1 MPRRRARPESGFSS
15 RSKAGRSL
23 AAAAVLWA
31 AACGDGGPGV
41 VDPTPAPNR
50 GPETVGAIPAQTV
63 SVGETATVD
72 VSPYFRD
79 ADGDVLSYAAT
90 SSNTGAGSATA
101 SGSSVAVAPLAK
113 GVFTVTVTARDPSG
127 LAAQQSFQVTVPNR
141 GPEATGTIPA
151 QTVFAGETASVD
163 VSAYF
168 IDPDGDPL
176 GYAATSSDERL
187 ARAAVAGAVITI
199 EGVSQGVA
207 TVTVRATD
215 GDGGEAEQ
223 SFQVTVPNR
232 GPEAAG
238 TIPARTVSVGETATI
253 DVSSYFRDAD
263 GDVLSYTATSSNTGV
278 GGVSVSGSSV
288 VVSALA
294 KGVFTVT
301 VTARDPQGLTARQSF
316 QVTVPNRGPEPAG
329 TIPAQTVFAGETA
342 SVDVSA
348 YFRDPDGDP
357 LGYSTASSDARF
369 ARATAA
375 GAVVTIEG
383 VSRGVATVKVT
394 ATDGDGGAAEQ
405 SFRVTVPNRGPE
417 ATGTI
422 PAQAVSVGET
432 ATIDA
437 APYFRDAD
445 GDVLSY
451 TATSSNTGVGSA
463 SVSGSSVVISA
474 LTKGVFTVTVT
485 ARDPQGLTAQ
495 QSFQVTVPNRGPE
508 ATGTI
513 PAQTVFTGET
523 ASVDVSAHFR
533 DPDGDPLAYLAASS
547 ASSVVSVSLS
557 GGTLTLV
564 GRAAGTATVTVTAR
578 DPDGL
583 MAAQSLSV
591 TVVTRNRG
599 PEAVGSISNQT
610 VETGQTATLDVA
622 SYFRDPDD
630 DALTYSA
637 ATSAPG
643 VATVSVSGSV
653 LTIVGAAVG
662 TATVTVT
669 ARDPHGLTAG
679 SLFDVTV
686 VTSGSGFHIEL
697 VFATA
702 VTPTQRAAFE
712 SAAERWMTILAP
724 TELRDMVVNRTLT
737 CGDDPRFARYV
748 ERIDDL
754 LIVAAV
760 GEIDGPGGTLGQA
773 GPCLGR
779 FDGPFV
785 FPYYGRMEF
794 DAADLDELERSGDL
808 DDVILHEMGHV
819 LGIGTLWDLVGLL
832 RNPSSETGVLDTHF
846 EGRRAIDA
854 FDDAGGAGYNG
865 AKVPVENTGGP
876 GTVNSHWRG
885 NRQEPVFGMELM
897 VGWADGGSERSPL
910 SAITIQS
917 LADLGYAV
925 DVTAADPYRLPGAD
939 AARLIGEARRIPY
952 GNDIWKGPF
961 VIVDADGRILRVIPG

>member
-1 MPRRRARPESGFSS
+1 MLRRRARPESGFSS
-15 RSKAGRSL
+15 RSKSGRSL

-50 GPETVGAIPAQTV
+50 RPETVGAIPAQTV
-63 SVGETATVD
+63 SVGETATID

-79 ADGDVLSYAAT
+79 ADGDALSYAAT
-90 SSNTGAGSATA
+90 SSNTGVGSASV

-113 GVFTVTVTARDPSG
+113 GVFTVTVTARDPQG
-127 LAAQQSFQVTVPNR
+127 LTAQQSFEVTAPNR
-141 GPEATGTIPA
+141 GPEPAGTIPP
-151 QTVFAGETASVD
+151 QSVFAGETASVD
-163 VSAYF
+163 VAAYF
-168 IDPDGDPL
+168 RDPDGDPL

-187 ARAAVAGAVITI
+187 ARAAVAGAAITI

-207 TVTVRATD
+207 TITVRATD

-263 GDVLSYTATSSNTGV
+263 GDILSYTATSSNTGV

-301 VTARDPQGLTARQSF
+301 VTARDPQGLTAQQSF
-316 QVTVPNRGPEPAG
+316 QVTVPNRGPEAAG
-329 TIPAQTVFAGETA
+329 TIPART
-342 SVDVSA
+342 
-348 YFRDPDGDP
+348 
-357 LGYSTASSDARF
+357 
-369 ARATAA
+369 
-375 GAVVTIEG
+375 
-383 VSRGVATVKVT
+383 
-394 ATDGDGGAAEQ
+394 
-405 SFRVTVPNRGPE
+405 
-417 ATGTI
+417 
-422 PAQAVSVGET
+422 VSVGET
-432 ATIDA
+432 ATIDVSS
-437 APYFRDAD
+437 YFRDAD
-445 GDVLSY
+445 GDILSY
-451 TATSSNTGVGSA
+451 TATSSNTGVGGV
-463 SVSGSSVVISA
+463 SVSGSSVVVSA
-474 LTKGVFTVTVT
+474 LAKGAFTVTVT

-495 QSFQVTVPNRGPE
+495 QGFQVTVPNRGPE

-513 PAQTVFTGET
+513 PAQTVSAGET
-523 ASVDVSAHFR
+523 ASVDVSAYFR
-533 DPDGDPLAYLAASS
+533 DPDGDPVAYSAASS
-547 ASSVVSVSLS
+547 AATVVAVSLS

-564 GRAAGTATVTVTAR
+564 GQSAGTATVTVTAR

-599 PEAVGSISNQT
+599 PEAVGSIPGET
-610 VETGQTATLDVA
+610 VAVGGTETVDAS
-622 SYFRDPDD
+622 SYFRDPDG

-637 ATSAPG
+637 VTSAPG
-643 VATVSVSGSV
+643 VAAVSVSGSV
-653 LTIVGAAVG
+653 LTIAGVATG

-669 ARDPHGLTAG
+669 ASDPYGLTAA
-679 SLFDVTV
+679 SSFDVTV
-686 VTSGSGFHIEL
+686 VASGSGFHIEL
-697 VFATA
+697 VFATP
-702 VTPTQRAAFE
+702 VTRRQRAEFE
-712 SAAERWMTILAP
+712 RAAERWMTILAP
-724 TELRDMVVNRTLT
+724 TELRDIVANRTLT

-748 ERIDDL
+748 ETIDDL

-773 GPCLGR
+773 GPCRGR

-794 DAADLDELERSGDL
+794 DVADLERMEAAGDL

-819 LGIGTLWDLVGLL
+819 LGIGTVWDLVELL
-832 RNPSSETGVLDTHF
+832 RSPSSETEVLDTHF

-854 FDDAGGAGYNG
+854 FDDAGGTGYSG

-939 AARLIGEARRIPY
+939 AARLIGEARWVPY

-961 VIVDADGRILRVIPG
+961 VIVDEDGRILRVIPG

>member
-1 MPRRRARPESGFSS
+1 MLRRRARPESGFSS
-15 RSKAGRSL
+15 RSKSGRSL

-50 GPETVGAIPAQTV
+50 RPETVGAIPAQTV
-63 SVGETATVD
+63 SVGETATID

-79 ADGDVLSYAAT
+79 ADGDALSYAAT
-90 SSNTGAGSATA
+90 SSNTGVGSASV

-113 GVFTVTVTARDPSG
+113 GVFTVTVTARDQQG
-127 LAAQQSFQVTVPNR
+127 LTAQQSFEVTAPNR
-141 GPEATGTIPA
+141 GPEPAGTIPP
-151 QTVFAGETASVD
+151 QSVFAGETASVD
-163 VSAYF
+163 VAAYF
-168 IDPDGDPL
+168 RDPDGDPL

-187 ARAAVAGAVITI
+187 ARAAVAGAAITI

-207 TVTVRATD
+207 TITVRATD

-263 GDVLSYTATSSNTGV
+263 GDILSYTATSSNTGV

-294 KGVFTVT
+294 KG
-301 VTARDPQGLTARQSF
+301 A
-316 QVTVPNRGPEPAG
+316 
-329 TIPAQTVFAGETA
+329 
-342 SVDVSA
+342 
-348 YFRDPDGDP
+348 
-357 LGYSTASSDARF
+357 
-369 ARATAA
+369 
-375 GAVVTIEG
+375 
-383 VSRGVATVKVT
+383 
-394 ATDGDGGAAEQ
+394 
-405 SFRVTVPNRGPE
+405 
-417 ATGTI
+417 
-422 PAQAVSVGET
+422 
-432 ATIDA
+432 
-437 APYFRDAD
+437 
-445 GDVLSY
+445 
-451 TATSSNTGVGSA
+451 
-463 SVSGSSVVISA
+463 
-474 LTKGVFTVTVT
+474 FTVTVT

-495 QSFQVTVPNRGPE
+495 QGFQVTVPNRGPE

-513 PAQTVFTGET
+513 PAQTVSAGET
-523 ASVDVSAHFR
+523 ASVDVSAYFR
-533 DPDGDPLAYLAASS
+533 DPDGDPVAYSAASS
-547 ASSVVSVSLS
+547 AATVVAVSLS

-564 GRAAGTATVTVTAR
+564 GQSAGTATVTVTAR

-599 PEAVGSISNQT
+599 PEAVGSIPGET
-610 VETGQTATLDVA
+610 VAVGGTETVDAS
-622 SYFRDPDD
+622 SYFRDPDG

-637 ATSAPG
+637 VTSAPG
-643 VATVSVSGSV
+643 VAAVSVSGSV
-653 LTIVGAAVG
+653 LTIAGVATG

-669 ARDPHGLTAG
+669 ASDPYGLTAA
-679 SLFDVTV
+679 SSFDVTV
-686 VTSGSGFHIEL
+686 VASGSGFHIEL
-697 VFATA
+697 VFATP
-702 VTPTQRAAFE
+702 VTRRQRAEFE
-712 SAAERWMTILAP
+712 RAAERWMTILAP
-724 TELRDMVVNRTLT
+724 TELRDIVANRTLT

-748 ERIDDL
+748 ETIDDL

-773 GPCLGR
+773 GPCRGR

-794 DAADLDELERSGDL
+794 DVADLERMEAAGDL

-819 LGIGTLWDLVGLL
+819 LGIGTVWDLVELL
-832 RNPSSETGVLDTHF
+832 RSPSSETEVLDTHF

-854 FDDAGGAGYNG
+854 FDDAGGTGYSG

-939 AARLIGEARRIPY
+939 AARLIGEARWVPY

-961 VIVDADGRILRVIPG
+961 VIVDEDGRILRVIPG